1 MSSANE
7 IQAQLAAL
15 KAQREAAQAE
25 EDRLLAEL
33 QRQACLEAEQR
44 EREEA
49 ERQRAEEERLRLE
62 EEARLTEK
70 IWKRWEEEEEKKQ
83 MDVMMSVECEWFPM
97 TPWEIA
103 DITLLVAVKGAENDN
118 REGSSD
124 MVRQKPCWWCVKAEE
139 LCVGT

>member
-25 EDRLLAEL
+25 EDRLMAEL
-33 QRQACLEAEQR
+33 QRQARLEAEQR

-49 ERQRAEEERLRLE
+49 ERRRAEAERLRLE
-62 EEARLTEK
+62 EEARLAEE
-70 IWKRWEEEEEKKQ
+70 IRKRREEEEEKRR
-83 MDVMMSVECEWFPM
+83 MDVTMSAECEWFPM

-103 DITLLVAVKGAENDN
+103 DVTLLVAAKAAENDN
-118 REGSSD
+118 GEGSSD
-124 MVRQKPCWWCVKAEE
+124 LVRQKPCWWCVKAEE
-139 LCVGT
+139 SCVGT